1 MTSQPLFAEM
11 SVEQQVESLADCL
24 SEILEQ
30 YELGVCETESINH
43 EFNST
48 FKVTA
53 ADGEFFALRI
63 NVNSNRSIENLK
75 AEVFWVNSITD
86 VMTPKPK
93 ANQLGEFVTL
103 GWHEATGR
111 KLSAV
116 LYSWLA
122 GEEPGDEPTL
132 EQLGAAGA
140 AMAKL
145 HKSSVDLVLPAGA
158 ELPDLSDFHWGEK
171 DYLLSRDSKV
181 GEADKVRLSSAKAWI
196 EESLT
201 SLFESSNAPQPI
213 HADLHPWNLM
223 WHDGKIAVFDF
234 DDCGMGLP
242 VQDLAI
248 AIYYLDSQEQI
259 QEFLAGYQLIR
270 ELPLYTPKQMQA
282 LLLQRRIMLLNYLY
296 ETSNPEHSGMIPKY
310 QAETFRRIEATIF
323 V

>member
-1 MTSQPLFAEM
+1 MPVFANM
-11 SVEQQVESLADCL
+11 SVEQQVASLANCL

-30 YELGVCETESINH
+30 YDLGVCETESINH

-53 ADGEFFALRI
+53 ADGELFALRI
-63 NVNSNRSIENLK
+63 NVNSNRSIENLQ
-75 AEVFWVNSITD
+75 AEVFWVNSINE
-86 VMTPKPK
+86 VLTPKPK
-93 ANQLGEFVTL
+93 ANKRGEFATL

-116 LYSWLA
+116 LYSWLH
-122 GEEPGDEPTL
+122 GEEPGDGPTL
-132 EQLGAAGA
+132 EQLGAAGV

-158 ELPDLSDFHWGEK
+158 DLPDLSDFLWGER
-171 DYLLSRDSKV
+171 DYLLSEDSKLA
-181 GEADKVRLSSAKAWI
+181 EADKKRLSSAKSWI

-201 SLFESSNAPQPI
+201 SLFESSSAPQPI

-223 WHDGKIAVFDF
+223 WHEGKIAVFDF

-242 VQDLAI
+242 MQDLAI
-248 AIYYLDSQEQI
+248 AIYYLDTDDQTQA
-259 QEFLAGYQLIR
+259 FLAGYESVQS
-270 ELPLYTPKQMQA
+270 LPVYTAKQMQA

-296 ETSNPEHSGMIPKY
+296 ETSNPEHSGMIPEY
-310 QAETFRRIEATIF
+310 QTETFRRIEAAI
-323 V
+323 